1 MSGAA
6 LFTPGAVLV
15 LGVDAAIA
23 YGQVTHSS
31 FSRRTWVAQMLVEE
45 LLSELPTGNA
55 LRALRRLFVD
65 GYGVSE
71 SAADAAFSDLVH
83 TGWLV
88 AEGIAAEAAWTLDV
102 DRAEQV
108 DQLWRTL
115 SEAEARAVRAAAQRT
130 MAISVAWSKKR
141 RAGVDSSTSTSKSA
155 AP

>member
-15 LGVDAAIA
+15 LAADAAIA
-23 YGQVTHSS
+23 YGQVTHST
-31 FSRRTWVAQMLVEE
+31 FSRRPWVAQMLVEE
-45 LLSELPTGNA
+45 LLSELPAGNA
-55 LRALRRLFVD
+55 LRALRRLFVE

-71 SAADAAFSDLVH
+71 SAAESAFFDLVH

-88 AEGIAAEAAWTLDV
+88 AEGTAAQAAWGLGV
-102 DRAEQV
+102 SRSEQV
-108 DQLWRTL
+108 DQLWQTL
-115 SEAEARAVRAAAQRT
+115 SETEARAVRVAAQRT

-141 RAGVDSSTSTSKSA
+141 RVGVDSSTSTSKSA